1 MLVAPFYSAPI
12 ECAERDAAYVLDGL
26 LYHEADLEIDEHYVD
41 THGFT
46 EANFT
51 GFTMLGKKF
60 APRIRGLHRQRIYHA
75 NPKRDYGP
83 LQAMLRQRDRKLH
96 LNWIAEQWDRMGQFF
111 CSMATGYTTASVAM
125 KRVVGFGPNNH
136 LYRVIRELGR
146 AFKTLFILEYLE
158 QQDLRRRV
166 RRGLLKSE
174 ELHAL
179 ARSVFYGKL
188 RKADWRDFR
197 RQMSTASCLLIIL
210 AAIVYWQIREI
221 ERVLGDSDPGEDVPV
236 DLLDHISPISWENVV
251 LYGEYK
257 LRPELVAIGGR

>member
-1 MLVAPFYSAPI
+1 
-12 ECAERDAAYVLDGL
+12 
-26 LYHEADLEIDEHYVD
+26 
-41 THGFT
+41 
-46 EANFT
+46 
-51 GFTMLGKKF
+51 
-60 APRIRGLHRQRIYHA
+60 
-75 NPKRDYGP
+75 
-83 LQAMLRQRDRKLH
+83 
-96 LNWIAEQWDRMGQFF
+96 
-111 CSMATGYTTASVAM
+111 M
-125 KRVVGFGPNNH
+125 KRIVGFGPNNH
-136 LYRVIRELGR
+136 LYRAIRELGR

-179 ARSVFYGKL
+179 ARNVFYGKL
-188 RKADWRDFR
+188 GKADWRDFR

-221 ERVLGDSDPGEDVPV
+221 ERVLGDIDPGEDVPV

-257 LRPELVAIGGR
+257 LRPELVAIGGP